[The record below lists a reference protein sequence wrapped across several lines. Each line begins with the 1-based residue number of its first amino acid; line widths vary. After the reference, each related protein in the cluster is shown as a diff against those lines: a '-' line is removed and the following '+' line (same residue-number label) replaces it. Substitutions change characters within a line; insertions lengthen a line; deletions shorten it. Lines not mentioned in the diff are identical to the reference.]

1 MWSASVVH
9 TKRAVDVSEIRT
21 ESVSTPCR
29 SSQARYSS
37 KSAPAAPTRMG
48 RVPSWPMPKAMFA
61 ATPPRRTSSLSTR
74 NDSETVC
81 SWSATSWSAKRPG
94 KVMRWS
100 VAMEPVTAM
109 RTAWDFSWGRRVD
122 SFTLPG
128 GPAPARRQP
137 KTTR

>member
-1 MWSASVVH
+1 MWSASVVQ
-9 TKRAVDVSEIRT
+9 TKRAVCRVSEMRT
-21 ESVSTPCR
+21 EPVSTPCR

-37 KSAPAAPTRMG
+37 KSEPAAPTRIG

-61 ATPPRRTSSLSTR
+61 ATPPRRTSRLSTR
-74 NDSETVC
+74 KDRETVC

-109 RTAWDFSWGRRVD
+109 RTA
-122 SFTLPG
+122 
-128 GPAPARRQP
+128 
-137 KTTR
+137 